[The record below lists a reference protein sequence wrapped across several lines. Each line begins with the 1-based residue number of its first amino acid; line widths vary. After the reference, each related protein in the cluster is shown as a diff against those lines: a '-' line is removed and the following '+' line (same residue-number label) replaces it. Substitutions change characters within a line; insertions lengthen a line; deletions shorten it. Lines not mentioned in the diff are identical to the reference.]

1 MSRCAGITR
10 QGARCTL
17 PALDGAQFCYLHHPD
32 RGAERSRAASR
43 AGRTGGR
50 GRPGAPEL
58 ADIRRGLWDVVRDV
72 RSGDLERPAAAV
84 MVQAYGQLVKVCEV
98 QRKIAETDELL
109 ERLETLE
116 QAHAA
121 QNGGRAWRA

>member
-1 MSRCAGITR
+1 MARCSGITQ

-17 PALDGAQFCYLHHPD
+17 DALAGEEWCYGHHPGRAD
-32 RGAERSRAASR
+32 ERRR
-43 AGRTGGR
+43 DAGRGGRVGGR

-58 ADIRRGLWDVVRDV
+58 ADVRAGLWRVVNDV
-72 RSGDLERPAAAV
+72 RSGDLERGKAAV

-109 ERLETLE
+109 ERLEALE
-116 QAHAA
+116 DAHAA
-121 QNGGRAWRA
+121 QNVGRAWRA